1 MSEPGPI
8 RVGMLGLGNVGAGV
22 AAVLYD
28 KSELLAESIGR
39 GIRLQRALV
48 RDPDRRRPVAPP
60 PGTLTTDPQQV
71 VAGDDIDV
79 VIELLGGLEPARSL
93 IAAAIGNGKH
103 VVTANKEVMA
113 HHGAAL
119 LARAAERGVDL
130 YFEASVGAGIPLI
143 GPFRQNLTANQFS
156 AVEAIINGTTN
167 YILTRMAAEGS
178 DFDAVLSDAQR
189 LGYAEPDP
197 TNDVEGHD
205 AAYKLAVLA
214 TLAFGIEVRPEN
226 VHREGIAGLAA
237 ADFRAAADLGYGIKL
252 LAIARLSDGAVEARV
267 HPTMIPRESLLC
279 QVGGVE
285 NAVRVHGDLIGNAT
299 FVGRGA
305 GPEPTASAIVADLID
320 LAHNLAAGAHARVP
334 LRVGS
339 SCAFRPIE
347 QVRSRYYLR
356 LWVKDQPGVLA
367 QIGSVFATH
376 QVSIAAVTQ
385 KETDDDASLAE
396 LVIITHQAVERDMQA
411 AAREADALAVT
422 DRIAA
427 LVRIE
432 DIP

>member
-1 MSEPGPI
+1 
-8 RVGMLGLGNVGAGV
+8 MLGLGNVGAGV
-22 AAVLYD
+22 AAVLFN
-28 KSELLAESIGR
+28 KSEQLAASVGR
-39 GIRLQRALV
+39 GLQLQRALV
-48 RDPDRRRPVAPP
+48 RDPKRPRPIAPP
-60 PGTLTTDPQQV
+60 PGVLTTDPQRI
-71 VAGDDIDV
+71 VAADDIDV
-79 VIELLGGLEPARSL
+79 VIELLGGLDPAREL
-93 IAAAIGNGKH
+93 IEASIANGKH

-113 HHGAAL
+113 HHGAEL
-119 LARAAERGVDL
+119 LAHAAERGVDL

-178 DFDAVLSDAQR
+178 DFGAVLADAQR

-197 TNDVEGHD
+197 ANDIEGHD

-214 TLAFGIEVRPEN
+214 TLAFGIEVRPESIF
-226 VHREGIAGLAA
+226 REGIAGLAA

-252 LAIARLSDGAVEARV
+252 LAIARLNDGAVEARV
-267 HPTMIPRESLLC
+267 HPTMIPRECLLC

-285 NAVRVHGDLIGNAT
+285 NAVRIQGDLIGNAT

-320 LAHNLAAGAHARVP
+320 LAHNLALGAHARVP
-334 LRVGS
+334 LRVGA
-339 SCAFRPIE
+339 SCTFRPIE
-347 QVRSRYYLR
+347 RVRSRYYLR

-367 QIGSVFATH
+367 QIGSVFGAH
-376 QVSIAAVTQ
+376 EVSIAAVTQ

-396 LVIITHQAVERDMQA
+396 LVIVTHQAVEKDMQA
-411 AAREADALAVT
+411 AVAEAGGLGIT
-422 DRIAA
+422 DRIAT
-427 LVRIE
+427 LIRIE
-432 DIP
+432 DIS

>member
-1 MSEPGPI
+1 
-8 RVGMLGLGNVGAGV
+8 MLGLGNVGAGV
-22 AAVLYD
+22 AAVLFN
-28 KSELLAESIGR
+28 KSEQLADSVGR
-39 GIRLQRALV
+39 GIQLRRALV
-48 RDPDRRRPVAPP
+48 RDPARSRPIAPP
-60 PGTLTTDPQQV
+60 PGVLTTDPQQI
-71 VAGDDIDV
+71 VAADDIDV
-79 VIELLGGLEPARSL
+79 VIELLGGLSPAREL
-93 IAAAIGNGKH
+93 IEASIANGKH

-113 HHGAAL
+113 HHGAEL
-119 LARAAERGVDL
+119 LAQAAERGVDL

-178 DFDAVLSDAQR
+178 DYGAVLSDAQR

-197 TNDVEGHD
+197 ANDIEGHD

-214 TLAFGIEVRPEN
+214 TLAFGVEVRPESIY
-226 VHREGIAGLAA
+226 REGIAGLAA
-237 ADFRAAADLGYGIKL
+237 ADFKAAADLGYGIKL
-252 LAIARLSDGAVEARV
+252 LAIARLRDGAVEARV
-267 HPTMIPRESLLC
+267 HPTMIPRGCLLC

-285 NAVRVHGDLIGNAT
+285 NAVRIQGDLIGNAT

-305 GPEPTASAIVADLID
+305 GPEPTASVADLID
-320 LAHNLAAGAHARVP
+320 LSHNLALGAHARVP
-334 LRVGS
+334 LRVGA
-339 SCAFRPIE
+339 SCSFRPIE

-367 QIGSVFATH
+367 RIGSVFGAH

-396 LVIITHQAVERDMQA
+396 LVIVTHQAVERDMQA
-411 AAREADALAVT
+411 AVNEAGALDIT
-422 DRIAA
+422 DRVANLI
-427 LVRIE
+427 RIE

>member
-1 MSEPGPI
+1 
-8 RVGMLGLGNVGAGV
+8 MLGLGNVGAGV
-22 AAVLYD
+22 AAVLFN
-28 KSELLAESIGR
+28 KSDRLAASIGR
-39 GIRLQRALV
+39 GLQLRRALV
-48 RDPDRRRPVAPP
+48 RDPGRPRPITPP
-60 PGTLTTDPQQV
+60 PGVLTTDPQQI
-71 VAGDDIDV
+71 VAAADIDV
-79 VIELLGGLEPARSL
+79 VIELLGGLDPARRL
-93 IAAAIGNGKH
+93 IEASIANGKH

-113 HHGAAL
+113 HHGAEL
-119 LARAAERGVDL
+119 LAQATERGVDL

-167 YILTRMAAEGS
+167 YILTRMAAEGA
-178 DFDAVLSDAQR
+178 DYGAVLADAQR

-197 TNDVEGHD
+197 ANDVEGHD

-214 TLAFGIEVRPEN
+214 TLAFGIEVRPESIY
-226 VHREGIAGLAA
+226 REGIAGLAA

-267 HPTMIPRESLLC
+267 HPTMIPQECLLC
-279 QVGGVE
+279 RVGGVE
-285 NAVRVHGDLIGNAT
+285 NAVRIHGDLIGNAT

-320 LAHNLAAGAHARVP
+320 LAHNLALGAHARVP
-334 LRVGS
+334 LRVGA
-339 SCAFRPIE
+339 SCSFRPIE
-347 QVRSRYYLR
+347 KVRSRYYLR

-367 QIGSVFATH
+367 QIGSVFGAH

-396 LVIITHQAVERDMQA
+396 LVIVTHQALEQDMRA
-411 AAREADALAVT
+411 AVAEADALDIT
-422 DRIAA
+422 DRVATLI
-427 LVRIE
+427 RIE
-432 DIP
+432 DIS